1 MSDIACIVLAAGL
14 SRRMGEAN
22 KLLLQFDDDFLLSR
36 VVTACAAVSHHPVTV
51 VTGHQGAAVTY
62 ALGNAPVNFVHNS
75 AFEEGQMTSVDA
87 GLRGAPEAKNYL
99 VALGDQ
105 PMITPDCLITLLT
118 AHHANAD
125 GRITVPMV
133 DGARGNPIVL
143 PAAQRALMLADPF
156 NLGCRKLT
164 RNSPE
169 LVYQFTTANPNFIAD
184 IDTPEDLALARSNR
198 LSQRSVA
205 HKQH

>member
-1 MSDIACIVLAAGL
+1 MSDVACIVLAAGL
-14 SRRMGEAN
+14 SRRMGEVN
-22 KLLLQFDDDFLLSR
+22 KLLVQIGDDILLSR
-36 VVTACAAVSHHPVTV
+36 VVNACAAVSHHPVTV
-51 VTGHQGAAVTY
+51 VTGHQGATVTY

-75 AFEEGQMTSVDA
+75 SFEEGQMTSVDA

-105 PMITPDCLITLLT
+105 PMITPDCLIALLT

-125 GRITVPMV
+125 GRITVPIV
-133 DGARGNPIVL
+133 DGTRGNPIVL

-164 RNSPE
+164 RNSPD
-169 LVYQFTTANPNFIAD
+169 LVYQFNTANPNFIAD

-198 LSQRSVA
+198 LSQRSVS
-205 HKQH
+205 HQKH